1 MILGLLQNDLQMGVI
16 LIITLIFSL
25 SFHEFAHAYVAHR
38 LGDNTSA
45 YQGRL
50 TLNPLAHLDPIGSL
64 MLLFVGFGY
73 AKPVPVNPVNLSNP
87 REDMMKIAF
96 AGPASNLLLCFIS
109 CIMIRLLGSNAFD
122 YVGYSMQLS
131 SIGLMLYIFAIIN
144 MTLAVFNMKYKDELI
159 KSMKFLGKQD
169 NTIFVGQQ
177 TEFKGNALYNTMVDV
192 PQDKRLEFPVA
203 EELQMGFCTGLSL
216 EGYVPIS
223 FYPRMDFIILTFNQ
237 LINHLDKFENM
248 TNGKYK
254 PKQIIRTAIG
264 SLEPLNGGV
273 QHTQDYT
280 ESFKQIL
287 KEVKV
292 VMLDEPEDIFM
303 EFQKAYF
310 RDGSTLLI
318 EHGDYYND
326 K

>member
-1 MILGLLQNDLQMGVI
+1 
-16 LIITLIFSL
+16 
-25 SFHEFAHAYVAHR
+25 
-38 LGDNTSA
+38 
-45 YQGRL
+45 
-50 TLNPLAHLDPIGSL
+50 
-64 MLLFVGFGY
+64 
-73 AKPVPVNPVNLSNP
+73 
-87 REDMMKIAF
+87 
-96 AGPASNLLLCFIS
+96 
-109 CIMIRLLGSNAFD
+109 
-122 YVGYSMQLS
+122 
-131 SIGLMLYIFAIIN
+131 
-144 MTLAVFNMKYKDELI
+144 MKYKDELI

-273 QHTQDYT
+273 QHTQNYVET
-280 ESFKQIL
+280 L
-287 KEVKV
+287 KTMVTNVDV
-292 VMLDEPEDIFM
+292 VVLEEPEQIFKD
-303 EFQKAYF
+303 FKNAYYSD
-310 RDGSTLLI
+310 RTTILV
-318 EHGDYYND
+318 EYGDYYNL

>member
-64 MLLFVGFGY
+64 MLLLVGFGY

-96 AGPASNLLLCFIS
+96 AGPASNLILCFVS

-144 MTLAVFNMKYKDELI
+144 MTLAVFNMIPIHPLDGGQIFGGYLDRINPEFSFKLRSEGPKVLFAVIIIGYLTGFSIIGIIISPFHELV
-159 KSMKFLGKQD
+159 
-169 NTIFVGQQ
+169 TIF
-177 TEFKGNALYNTMVDV
+177 A
-192 PQDKRLEFPVA
+192 
-203 EELQMGFCTGLSL
+203 GL
-216 EGYVPIS
+216 
-223 FYPRMDFIILTFNQ
+223 R
-237 LINHLDKFENM
+237 
-248 TNGKYK
+248 
-254 PKQIIRTAIG
+254 
-264 SLEPLNGGV
+264 
-273 QHTQDYT
+273 
-280 ESFKQIL
+280 
-287 KEVKV
+287 
-292 VMLDEPEDIFM
+292 
-303 EFQKAYF
+303 
-310 RDGSTLLI
+310 
-318 EHGDYYND
+318 
-326 K
+326 

>member
-64 MLLFVGFGY
+64 MLLLVGFGY

-109 CIMIRLLGSNAFD
+109 CIMIRLLGSNTFD

-144 MTLAVFNMKYKDELI
+144 MTLAIFNMIPIHPLD
-159 KSMKFLGKQD
+159 GGQ
-169 NTIFVGQQ
+169 IFGGYLDRINP
-177 TEFKGNALYNTMVDV
+177 EF
-192 PQDKRLEFPVA
+192 
-203 EELQMGFCTGLSL
+203 
-216 EGYVPIS
+216 
-223 FYPRMDFIILTFNQ
+223 
-237 LINHLDKFENM
+237 
-248 TNGKYK
+248 
-254 PKQIIRTAIG
+254 
-264 SLEPLNGGV
+264 
-273 QHTQDYT
+273 
-280 ESFKQIL
+280 SFKLRSEGPKIL
-287 KEVKV
+287 FAVIIIGYLTGFSIIGIIISPFHELVA
-292 VMLDEPEDIFM
+292 IF
-303 EFQKAYF
+303 AGL
-310 RDGSTLLI
+310 R
-318 EHGDYYND
+318 
-326 K
+326 